1 MSGNRRSGSEPGEH
15 RVSSVLFVCGMNAI
29 RSPMAE
35 AIARSLLPASTYVMS
50 AGVHSGERDPFVDIV
65 LEESGLSLGNRRPQ
79 RFEDLSDSYFDLIV
93 TMAPEAHDIALDA
106 TGADAVAVEFWQM
119 PDPSVVT
126 GSRQQILD
134 AYRDVRERIAA
145 RIRKRL
151 LEQPS

>member
-1 MSGNRRSGSEPGEH
+1 MTGDPLKHGDGQEGGK
-15 RVSSVLFVCGMNAI
+15 VSSVLFVCGMNVI

-35 AIARSLLPASTYVMS
+35 ALAKALLPAATYVVS
-50 AGVHSGERDPFVDIV
+50 AGVRSGERDPFVDIV
-65 LEESGLSLGNRRPQ
+65 LAEQGLSLGSRRPQ

-106 TGADAVAVEFWQM
+106 SGANAVDIEFWQM

-134 AYRDVRERIAA
+134 SYRDVMKRIET
-145 RIRKRL
+145 RIRKRFL
-151 LEQPS
+151 T